1 MFFTIL
7 KFLLLHVNT
16 FFKFM
21 FLSLSLSQ
29 RLKCLPSMRETRVR
43 SLGWEDPLEKE
54 MATHSSILAWRSL
67 VGYSPWGH
75 KESDMTERLSLSLS
89 LSINLYW
96 NFKYLLPIFLFK
108 RFLIMHF
115 DENSFQ
121 FNAYIIF
128 TLKISIPI
136 YIHIEISLLFISFS
150 FIISFSKSHIR
161 NYFLH

>member
-1 MFFTIL
+1 MLTLFQ
-7 KFLLLHVNT
+7 
-16 FFKFM
+16 
-21 FLSLSLSQ
+21 SL
-29 RLKCLPSMRETRVR
+29 CF
-43 SLGWEDPLEKE
+43 
-54 MATHSSILAWRSL
+54 
-67 VGYSPWGH
+67 
-75 KESDMTERLSLSLS
+75 SLSLS
-89 LSINLYW
+89 LSEVKVSAFNAGDPGSIPGLGRSPGEGNGNPLQYSCLEKPGGLQPMGSQRVGHDWASLSLSLYIYIYINLYW

-108 RFLIMHF
+108 RSLIMHF

-150 FIISFSKSHIR
+150 FMISFSKSHIR